1 MKRVSGLKL
10 LKYNSINIS
19 IAHIYRM
26 EKQYCDTYVQEKLQ
40 TKCGKT
46 MVELTYLIY
55 VINYTVKF

>member
-1 MKRVSGLKL
+1 
-10 LKYNSINIS
+10 
-19 IAHIYRM
+19 M
-26 EKQYCDTYVQEKLQ
+26 EKQYCDTYVQERLQ